1 MPALSKPALATTR
14 IALQV
19 AYQGAPFHG
28 WQRQGDGLPTVQQ
41 TLEETLGSLAGSA
54 VPVYCA
60 GRTDTGVHATK
71 QIVHFDTD
79 LPRPINAWILGVNP
93 HLPEGINIQ
102 WAGQVASDF
111 DARHSALARR
121 YLYVI
126 HNQRLRSPLM
136 SGYLTHYHSPL
147 DTEKMH
153 TAAQHL
159 LGEQDFTS
167 FRATRCQSP
176 SPVRAL
182 QHLNV
187 WRRGDLVLLD
197 LQANGFLHHMV
208 RNIVGVLMDIGTG
221 KKPVDWTAELLTLK
235 QRSLAGRTAAAH
247 GLYLI
252 DVLYP
257 PQHAIPTGP
266 ELPHFLSAL
275 LSR

>member
-1 MPALSKPALATTR
+1 MTRLSRSALATR

-19 AYQGAPFHG
+19 SYSGTPFHG
-28 WQRQGDGLPTVQQ
+28 WQRQIATLPTVQQ
-41 TLEETLGSLAGSA
+41 TLEEALGILAGSA
-54 VPVYCA
+54 VTVYCA

-79 LPRPINAWILGVNP
+79 LQRPINAWSLGVNAQ
-93 HLPEGINIQ
+93 LPDELSIQ
-102 WAGQVASDF
+102 WAGEVTPDF

-121 YLYVI
+121 YLYLL
-126 HNQRLRSPLM
+126 HNRRLRSPLM
-136 SGYLTHYHSPL
+136 SHYITHYHAPL

-167 FRATRCQSP
+167 FRGARCQAP
-176 SPVRAL
+176 SPVRQL
-182 QHLNV
+182 QHLNIE
-187 WRRGDLVLLD
+187 RHGDLVILD

-221 KKPVDWTAELLTLK
+221 KQPVDWMAELLVLK
-235 QRSLAGRTAAAH
+235 QRSLASRTAAAH

-252 DVLYP
+252 DVIYP